1 MENKDIL
8 AVVGTK
14 EITVFDIDSA
24 LNSLGPQRAMQFQSE
39 EGRKKLLEDL
49 INQELFYLNAIEN
62 GADEE
67 EEFKAEMV
75 KIKENFLKQ
84 YAIGKLLSNVKVEEK
99 EAKEFYENNKDQF
112 KSPEGVQASH
122 ILVEDESKAKDIL
135 AEINNGLSFEE
146 AAKNHSKCPSNERG
160 GDLGFFS
167 KGQMVP
173 EFENAAFSMEKGE
186 VSKPVKTQFGYHI
199 IKLTDKK
206 EADSKSFDDVKD
218 DIYGQLIHK
227 QQQVTYFEKVEELKA
242 KHKVTINDPER

>member
-1 MENKDIL
+1 MEKKDIL

-14 EITVFDIDSA
+14 EITAADVDSA

-67 EEFKAEMV
+67 EEFKSEM
-75 KIKENFLKQ
+75 KRIKENFLKQ
-84 YAIGKLLSNVKVEEK
+84 YSIGKLLSSVKVEEK
-99 EAKEFYENNKDQF
+99 EAKEFYENNKEQF
-112 KSPEGVQASH
+112 KSAEGVQASH
-122 ILVEDESKAKDIL
+122 ILVEDESQAKEIS
-135 AEINNGLSFEE
+135 AEINSGLSFED
-146 AAKNHSKCPSNERG
+146 AAKKYSKCPSNERG

-173 EFENAAFSMEKGE
+173 EFENVAFNMAKGE
-186 VSKPVKTQFGYHI
+186 ISQPVKTQFGYHL

-206 EADSKSFDDVKD
+206 DADTKSFDEVKD
-218 DIYGQLIHK
+218 NIYSQLIYK
-227 QQQVTYFEKVEELKA
+227 QQQVTYFEKVEELKS
-242 KHKVTINDPER
+242 KYSVTINE

>member
-1 MENKDIL
+1 MEKKDVL

-14 EITVFDIDSA
+14 EITVTDVDSA
-24 LNSLGPQRAMQFQSE
+24 LHSLGPQRAMQFQSE

-62 GADEE
+62 NADEE
-67 EEFKAEMV
+67 EEFKNEMK

-84 YAIGKLLSNVKVEEK
+84 YAIGKLLSNVKVEET
-99 EAKEFYENNKDQF
+99 EAKEFYENNKEQF

-122 ILVEDESKAKDIL
+122 ILVEDEAQAKEIL
-135 AEINNGLSFEE
+135 AEINNGLSFED
-146 AAKNHSKCPSNERG
+146 AAKKYSKCPSNERG
-160 GDLGFFS
+160 GDLGLFS

-186 VSKPVKTQFGYHI
+186 ISEPVKTQFGYHI

-206 EADSKSFDDVKD
+206 EADTKSFDEVKD
-218 DIYGQLIHK
+218 NIYGQLIHK
-227 QQQVTYFEKVEELKA
+227 QQQVTYFEKVEELKS
-242 KHKVTINDPER
+242 KYNVTINE

>member
-1 MENKDIL
+1 MEKKDIL
-8 AVVGTK
+8 ALVGTK
-14 EITVFDIDSA
+14 EITVADVDSA
-24 LNSLGPQRAMQFQSE
+24 LTSLGPQRAMQFQSE

-62 GADEE
+62 GTDEE
-67 EEFKAEMV
+67 EEFKNEMK

-122 ILVEDESKAKDIL
+122 ILVEDEAAAKKIL
-135 AEINNGLSFEE
+135 DEINNDLSFEE
-146 AAKNHSKCPSNERG
+146 AASKYSKCPSNERG

-173 EFENAAFSMEKGE
+173 EFENAAFSMEKGQ
-186 VSKPVKTQFGYHI
+186 VSEPVKTQFGYHI

-206 EADSKSFDDVKD
+206 EPQTKSFDEVKD
-218 DIYGQLIHK
+218 NIYGQLIHK
-227 QQQVTYFEKVEELKA
+227 QQQVTYFEKVEELKSTYN
-242 KHKVTINDPER
+242 VTINE

>member
-1 MENKDIL
+1 MEKKDVL

-14 EITVFDIDSA
+14 EITVADVDSA
-24 LNSLGPQRAMQFQSE
+24 IQSLGPQRAMQFQSE

-49 INQELFYLNAIEN
+49 INQELFYLNAVEN
-62 GADEE
+62 NADEE
-67 EEFKAEMV
+67 EEFKNEMK

-84 YAIGKLLSNVKVEEK
+84 YAIGKLLSEVRVEEK
-99 EAKEFYENNKDQF
+99 EAKEFYENNKEQF

-122 ILVEDESKAKDIL
+122 ILVDDEAKAKEIL
-135 AEINNGLSFEE
+135 AEINDGLSFED
-146 AAKNHSKCPSNERG
+146 AAKKYSKCPSKERG
-160 GDLGFFS
+160 GDLGLFS

-186 VSKPVKTQFGYHI
+186 VSEPVKTQFGYHI

-206 EADSKSFDDVKD
+206 DADTKSFDEVKD
-218 DIYGQLIHK
+218 NIYAQLIHK

-242 KHKVTINDPER
+242 KYSVTINE